1 MKKIL
6 FLILTLF
13 SIITFTSCDKV
24 NNDPDNPI
32 INPGNLFDRTF
43 TTTSDGCCILEGTE
57 PISADVINDEVKGY
71 GWKVIGMYAV
81 QDNGKLSRT
90 DYREEVLGSGYTDYC
105 LNPTVV
111 L

>member
-6 FLILTLF
+6 FLILTMF

-24 NNDPDNPI
+24 NNDPDEPI
-32 INPGNLFDRTF
+32 ITPGNLFDCTF

-71 GWKVIGMYAV
+71 GWKVIGMYEV
-81 QDNGKLSRT
+81 QDNGKLSHT
-90 DYREEVLGSGYTDYC
+90 DLRKDMLGSGYTDYWF
-105 LNPTVV
+105 
-111 L
+111 